1 MRFAIFDFF
10 FKQVQ
15 VTITENQ
22 IVGHVVL
29 ASITGNDPDGDN
41 AQIKYEILSGNA
53 LNTFAMNRNNG
64 QITIQ
69 RRNAPNYENLD
80 KYSLSCQGIDQ
91 NGNNTQ
97 FEIAITITDV
107 NEAPFVLYTSYSSRI
122 VYEIDE
128 NSISGTVVDS
138 KFNFEINDP
147 EDDTFTYKIVGTSIN
162 SNDPTKHYYPSGT
175 FSLSGIYFNNGIPL
189 LTLNTENL
197 LDHETTPLI
206 ALHVEVIDALDHKLE
221 LTIWINVLNS
231 NERPKFKKEM
241 TNMIHHVNE
250 NTKKGTAI
258 GPRLIDYI
266 VDPDVT
272 SIGRHRFFLHGDVG
286 MYGSAAGKLEG
297 KKNKKRKKL
306 RLWA

>member
-1 MRFAIFDFF
+1 M
-10 FKQVQ
+10 
-15 VTITENQ
+15 
-22 IVGHVVL
+22 

-80 KYSLSCQGIDQ
+80 KYILSCQGIDQ
-91 NGNNTQ
+91 NGNNTE
-97 FEIAITITDV
+97 FEITVTITDV
-107 NEAPFVLYTSYSSRI
+107 NEAPYVLYTSYSSRI

-147 EDDTFTYKIVGTSIN
+147 EDDAFTYKIVGTSIN
-162 SNDPTKHYYPSGT
+162 GNDPKKHYYPSGT
-175 FSLSGIYFNNGIPL
+175 FSLSGIYFNNGLAL

-206 ALHVEVIDALDHKLE
+206 GLHVEVIDALDHKLE

-258 GPRLIDYI
+258 GPRLIDYV

-286 MYGSAAGKLEG
+286 MYGSAAGKLEK
-297 KKNKKRKKL
+297 KKNKKREKLSKKL
-306 RLWA
+306 WANIFFFFFFSSFFFFFF